1 MDKKIYKRTRYQNI
15 YYNMKKKNYIINF
28 TRPNMT
34 ISEIDGNKIFDIN
47 SAIDLRNSYKSKIN
61 KMETKVV
68 GNNTFEEIYNKY
80 LDYSEKIELNSYKR
94 LQKKKG
100 QYNNYFY
107 PLKDKRIVK
116 ITEKDIIELRDNWD
130 CTDNWKNE
138 LLKVLKAFFNWC
150 IKSKYIIYSPI
161 ASIKPIKV
169 VVKEMKYWSIDEAKK
184 FLNTLNND
192 ISSNDFYVK
201 YHAYTFKILVL
212 LELNLGNRIGETRA
226 LRYCD
231 LDYANNKI
239 NISHSISYDPRISEF
254 YKEPKN
260 MHSIRSLDV
269 SKNLLD
275 EIKKYK
281 LFIEN
286 ALMIKLEDTYPII
299 MNLESLK
306 PYSDSLLRRLFNH
319 YIDVAQV
326 TKIRLYDLRHTYVAT
341 LMEQGW
347 ELYHISERLGH
358 SNYNTTVNRYGH
370 LSNKVRKEVAES
382 TAKLF

>member
-47 SAIDLRNSYKSKIN
+47 SAIDLRNSYKSKIT
-61 KMETKVV
+61 KMQTNAIAK
-68 GNNTFEEIYNKY
+68 NTFEELYTKY
-80 LDYSEKIELNSYKR
+80 LEYSEKVELNSYKQ
-94 LQKKKG
+94 LQKKKS
-100 QYNNYFY
+100 QFDKYFDNI
-107 PLKDKRIVK
+107 KNKKITK
-116 ITEKDIIELRDNWD
+116 ITEKDIIELRENWY
-130 CTDNWKNE
+130 CTESWKNE
-138 LLKVLKAFFNWC
+138 LLKTLKAFFNYC
-150 IKSKYIIYSPI
+150 IHFKYIITSPT
-161 ASIKPIKV
+161 AFIKPIKI
-169 VVKEMKYWSIDEAKK
+169 VKQEMKFWSIKEAQR
-184 FLNTLNND
+184 FIETV
-192 ISSNDFYVK
+192 SNDLFSEDIHTK
-201 YHAYTFKILVL
+201 YIAYTMKILVL

-231 LDYANNKI
+231 LDYANDRI
-239 NISHSISYDPRISEF
+239 NIRHSISYDPRIKGY

-260 MHSIRSLDV
+260 MNSIRSLDV
-269 SKNLLD
+269 SKNLLN

-281 LFIEN
+281 AFIEESIMTKIDN
-286 ALMIKLEDTYPII
+286 TYPII
-299 MNLESLK
+299 MNLETFK
-306 PYSDSLLRRLFNH
+306 PYSDTMLRKIFNH
-319 YIDVAQV
+319 YIERANI

-370 LSNKVRKEVAES
+370 LSNKVRKEVAKS
-382 TAKLF
+382 TTNLF